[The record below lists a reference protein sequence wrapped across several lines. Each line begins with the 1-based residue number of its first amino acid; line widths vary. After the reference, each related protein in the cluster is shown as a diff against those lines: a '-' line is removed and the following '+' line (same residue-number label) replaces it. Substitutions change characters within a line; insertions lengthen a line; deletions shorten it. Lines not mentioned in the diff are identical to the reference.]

1 MEHPVPALPRRGTAQ
16 KRPPALGSRR
26 MDEKEYLQR
35 ADECLTKVAKW
46 LEDLDP
52 DEVDYTA
59 GDGVVTIEFAG
70 GAKFILSRQSQMKQM
85 WLAAGSRAFHYNWD
99 VSRST
104 WIDDKDSHE
113 LFHRLAESISEQVG
127 HP

>member
-1 MEHPVPALPRRGTAQ
+1 
-16 KRPPALGSRR
+16 
-26 MDEKEYLQR
+26 MDDNEFRNLSD
-35 ADECLTKVAKW
+35 ACLRKVAKW

-85 WLAAGSRAFHYNWD
+85 WLAAGSHAFHYIWNPT
-99 VSRST
+99 SST
-104 WIDDKDSHE
+104 WLDDKDGHE
-113 LFHRLAESISEQVG
+113 LFQRLAESISEQVG
-127 HP
+127 HPVTNPAS

>member
-1 MEHPVPALPRRGTAQ
+1 MDDNEFRDLSDAC
-16 KRPPALGSRR
+16 LG
-26 MDEKEYLQR
+26 
-35 ADECLTKVAKW
+35 KVAKW

-85 WLAAGSRAFHYNWD
+85 WLAAGSHAFHYIWNPT
-99 VSRST
+99 SST
-104 WIDDKDSHE
+104 WLDDKDGHE
-113 LFHRLAESISEQVG
+113 LFQRLAESISEQVG
-127 HP
+127 HPVTNPAS

>member
-1 MEHPVPALPRRGTAQ
+1 MDDNEFRDLSDAC
-16 KRPPALGSRR
+16 LG
-26 MDEKEYLQR
+26 
-35 ADECLTKVAKW
+35 KVAKW

-85 WLAAGSRAFHYNWD
+85 WLSAGSHGFHYNWD
-99 VSRST
+99 AARDQ
-104 WIDDKDSHE
+104 WLDDKDG
-113 LFHRLAESISEQVG
+113 HRLFSSPEGTIRQELG
-127 HP
+127 E